1 MQDNLGNPF
10 ANSFEKSFNA
20 LMQLN
25 MNTVQRM
32 FSTNQEALMTVR
44 RPEDL
49 IETTVGLMV
58 EQGQKNMEYVQ
69 NFFQICESHMLHV
82 SLNDSKKTM
91 KQVVKTMKPVVSSM
105 AKSVA
110 TVSRPQKAKSRTVA
124 PKKLLAT
131 SSMSTGQKSGVK
143 PGKTSLK
150 NNAHSSAKTSAI
162 KTGSKSRTTVK
173 K

>member
-1 MQDNLGNPF
+1 MQDNLNPF

-20 LMQLN
+20 IMQLN

-32 FSTNQEALMTVR
+32 LSKNHEALMTVG
-44 RPEDL
+44 RPEEFL
-49 IETTVGLMV
+49 EKSVGLMV

-69 NFFQICESHMLHV
+69 DFFQICESHMLHV

-105 AKSVA
+105 AKPLAS
-110 TVSRPQKAKSRTVA
+110 VSRPKKAKSRTVA

-131 SSMSTGQKSGVK
+131 SSMSTEQKSGVK
-143 PGKTSLK
+143 NSKTSLK
-150 NNAHSSAKTSAI
+150 NNAHSSTKTNAM